1 MNKYLTIK
9 EAVAYTG
16 KSESTVKRVM
26 REFKQGVHS
35 QFAPPN
41 NIEVIYQEQ
50 ISAKQFRNLILTDF
64 LDFVFGPADSAE
76 ETTLDPIENKL
87 NLILE
92 QTAEIGELKNSINE
106 FLRLEERYIEEFKKL
121 QAKNQQLEAENQ
133 MLKAGRLDSDNMESS
148 MPMLNNHRTNVM
160 NKAKGNSAFS
170 KALDQLKEK

>member
-9 EAVAYTG
+9 EAVTYTN
-16 KSESTVKRVM
+16 KSESTIKRVI
-26 REFKQGVHS
+26 REFKKGVYT
-35 QFAPPN
+35 QFTTPDN
-41 NIEVIYQEQ
+41 TEVIYQEQ
-50 ISAKQFRNLILTDF
+50 ISDKQFRNLILSDF
-64 LDFVFGPADSAE
+64 LDFVFGPAE
-76 ETTLDPIENKL
+76 ETKSDSIETKID
-87 NLILE
+87 LILE
-92 QTAEIGELKNSINE
+92 QTSEIGELKNTINE

-133 MLKAGRLDSDNMESS
+133 MLKASRLDNGNTESS